1 MTLEFRAMQAT
12 DADLRAFADCFES
25 NGTPRRI
32 DALRWQYCDNPAG
45 DTLVDLALANGRVG
59 AIYAVQ
65 PAQIRLKGAPVLGAQ
80 SVDTLVDAQF
90 RGRGLF
96 TRMADSVYERAR
108 QRGGALVYGFPN
120 QSSAPGFF
128 NKLGWRSLDPVPF
141 LVRPLRTSFIAS
153 KLPLGTWLRH
163 LPDVRLPV
171 GSPRLRT
178 GEELREIAEL
188 GPEIDEL
195 WERFSANI
203 GVAVQRTSE
212 YFRWRLNKP
221 GERYRSL
228 GVFESGNLISFCA
241 YTTVDK
247 HGGRIGYVLELLHGL
262 DRRDA
267 GTAVLRG
274 ALERMAADRADA
286 VLAWSFGHS
295 PNANAYRQAGY
306 VPLPERLRPIELHVG
321 VRPLD
326 DSLAGVLSER
336 QNWYI
341 SYCDSDTV

>member
-128 NKLGWRSLDPVPF
+128 NKLGWQSLDPVPF

-221 GERYRSL
+221 GERYR
-228 GVFESGNLISFCA
+228 
-241 YTTVDK
+241 
-247 HGGRIGYVLELLHGL
+247 
-262 DRRDA
+262 
-267 GTAVLRG
+267 LRG
-274 ALERMAADRADA
+274 ALERMATDRADA

-295 PNANAYRQAGY
+295 PNAKAYRQAGF